1 MGRCDC
7 GIGSSMILYYFF
19 VLVIFIALGIF
30 IYFGLQ
36 QLKNIEK
43 QKNKHPQLTT
53 KGDYFAWK
61 ENRLKESA
69 DLEPSLPAP
78 HKEEIVKEETAWTHD
93 SIYEALGKI
102 DWYQFEKFSET
113 LLSNEG
119 YAVERKGGAQPDGGV
134 DLVAIKE
141 SDTILVQCKHW
152 KTWEIKPKTVRE
164 MLGTMSI
171 NKTNKGVIYTLKGAS
186 KTASELAV
194 QQGIGIEAGHGLA
207 DRALRQLSK
216 EQLDSI
222 LKTDVHHC
230 PKCEAE
236 MVWREGNFKP
246 FWGCSRYPRCRGK
259 LEHNGAK

>member
-1 MGRCDC
+1 MQFGVE
-7 GIGSSMILYYFF
+7 IGNSTILYYFF
-19 VLVIFIALGIF
+19 VLVILIAFGIF
-30 IYFGLQ
+30 IYFAVN
-36 QLKNIEK
+36 QLKYIEK
-43 QKNKHPQLTT
+43 QKNKHPQLKT
-53 KGDYFAWK
+53 KEDYFEWK

-69 DLEPSLPAP
+69 DLETLLPAP
-78 HKEEIVKEETAWTHD
+78 DKEEIVKEEPAWTRD

-134 DLVAIKE
+134 DLVVMKD

-152 KTWEIKPKTVRE
+152 KTWGIKPKIVRE

-186 KTASELAV
+186 IAASELAA
-194 QQGIGIEAGHGLA
+194 QQGIGIDVGHGLA
-207 DRALRQLSK
+207 DRALCQLSK

-246 FWGCSRYPRCRGK
+246 FWGCPRYPRCRGK